1 MEQIKENKMGTN
13 PVFRL
18 IISMSLPAI
27 FSMLIQSM
35 YNIVDSIFVAKI
47 GEDALA
53 AVSLASPVQFLL
65 IAFGVGTGVGI
76 NSLISRRLG
85 EKNREAADSA
95 ATHGL
100 FLAVVTWAV
109 FAVLGLVAVRPFFA
123 LFHPTEQVM
132 GLGIAYTQIVMV
144 FSMGVFVQII
154 CERMLQATGNMIY
167 PMIFQL
173 MGAVINII
181 LDPILIFGLLGFP
194 KLGVAGAAIATVLG
208 QIIACIF
215 SLYIVL
221 TKDHEVS
228 IQLRGFR
235 PQWEIIK
242 QIYVV
247 GAPSIVMQSV
257 GSFLLMAINGIL
269 IGFSQAAVSVM
280 GVYQKL
286 QSFVFMPVFGL
297 NNGVMPI
304 MGYNFGARK
313 KERLLS
319 ALKIGGLLALGIMF
333 LGLLIFW
340 IFPRELLMI
349 FSATPEM
356 LEIGIPALRT
366 ISLCF
371 VPAALGIMVST
382 FFQGVGNG
390 KYSLYISMLRQ
401 VVIIL
406 PVAYLFSKIGLS
418 WVWWAY
424 PIAEGV
430 SLIASLLLFLKLY
443 RAKIA
448 DL

>member
-1 MEQIKENKMGTN
+1 
-13 PVFRL
+13 
-18 IISMSLPAI
+18 
-27 FSMLIQSM
+27 
-35 YNIVDSIFVAKI
+35 
-47 GEDALA
+47 
-53 AVSLASPVQFLL
+53 
-65 IAFGVGTGVGI
+65 
-76 NSLISRRLG
+76 
-85 EKNREAADSA
+85 
-95 ATHGL
+95 
-100 FLAVVTWAV
+100 
-109 FAVLGLVAVRPFFA
+109 
-123 LFHPTEQVM
+123 M

-286 QSFVFMPVFGL
+286 Q
-297 NNGVMPI
+297 
-304 MGYNFGARK
+304 
-313 KERLLS
+313 
-319 ALKIGGLLALGIMF
+319 
-333 LGLLIFW
+333 
-340 IFPRELLMI
+340 
-349 FSATPEM
+349 
-356 LEIGIPALRT
+356 
-366 ISLCF
+366 
-371 VPAALGIMVST
+371 
-382 FFQGVGNG
+382 
-390 KYSLYISMLRQ
+390 
-401 VVIIL
+401 
-406 PVAYLFSKIGLS
+406 
-418 WVWWAY
+418 
-424 PIAEGV
+424 
-430 SLIASLLLFLKLY
+430 
-443 RAKIA
+443 
-448 DL
+448 

>member
-1 MEQIKENKMGTN
+1 M
-13 PVFRL
+13 
-18 IISMSLPAI
+18 
-27 FSMLIQSM
+27 
-35 YNIVDSIFVAKI
+35 
-47 GEDALA
+47 
-53 AVSLASPVQFLL
+53 
-65 IAFGVGTGVGI
+65 
-76 NSLISRRLG
+76 
-85 EKNREAADSA
+85 
-95 ATHGL
+95 
-100 FLAVVTWAV
+100 
-109 FAVLGLVAVRPFFA
+109 
-123 LFHPTEQVM
+123 
-132 GLGIAYTQIVMV
+132 
-144 FSMGVFVQII
+144 
-154 CERMLQATGNMIY
+154 
-167 PMIFQL
+167 
-173 MGAVINII
+173 
-181 LDPILIFGLLGFP
+181 
-194 KLGVAGAAIATVLG
+194 
-208 QIIACIF
+208 CIR
-215 SLYIVL
+215 
-221 TKDHEVS
+221 DR
-228 IQLRGFR
+228 LRGFR